1 MCHFETK
8 LNTDP
13 KWIELNQTLQ
23 NDLKELIEDGLVQIK
38 ENVIR
43 VTDIGVPFVRNVCM
57 VFDQNL
63 QKVIAT
69 DRLFSRTI

>member
-1 MCHFETK
+1 
-8 LNTDP
+8 
-13 KWIELNQTLQ
+13 
-23 NDLKELIEDGLVQIK
+23 
-38 ENVIR
+38 VIS

-63 QKVIAT
+63 QKGIAT